1 MYQINKPW
9 VHKYANKQAPQHRE
23 YSEYFIITLNRVSSI
38 KILNH
43 LKNNE
48 SLCCT
53 PETDVSGWPKSSLE
67 FFCNILWKN
76 PNKLF
81 TQPNDTVDQLYFS

>member
-9 VHKYANKQAPQHRE
+9 VHKYANKQAAQHRE

-53 PETDVSGWPKSSLE
+53 PEIYTIEINYML
-67 FFCNILWKN
+67 
-76 PNKLF
+76 
-81 TQPNDTVDQLYFS
+81 QLKINCIS